1 MSETFQ
7 NRLFCGDNLEI
18 LREYIPDASVDL
30 IYLDP
35 PFNSNRNHNV
45 LFRDESG
52 IEADAQII
60 AFEDTW
66 HWDRNARNTYENLL
80 TETPDRISRMIE
92 ALRTIIGANQ
102 MMAYLVMM
110 TARLLELHRVLKP
123 TGNLFLHCDP
133 TASHYLKV
141 VLDTIFGVQNFRNE
155 IVWRRTGTHS
165 DSKQGAPHMGRVH
178 DIIFY
183 YAKTEQALRY
193 EVHTQYDPK
202 YLRRTYRHT
211 EPETGRRYRLDN
223 LTGPG
228 GARKGNPEYEFL
240 GVTRHWRYS
249 KEKMQKLYEEGR
261 IIQKRPGLVPAYKR
275 YLDEMPGVALQD
287 VWDDIRPLGAQAKER
302 LGYPTQKPTALLE
315 RIVQIGS
322 QPGDLVL
329 DPFCGCGTAIVAA
342 QQLGRRWIGI
352 DITHLAIAM
361 NRFRLHDRFDNAVQY
376 EVVRVPKDLPTAREL
391 AKADRYQFQWWAL
404 SLIKARPAGGELD
417 SKKGKKGAD
426 SGIDGTL
433 VFVDDADEKA
443 KRVVIQ
449 VKSGAVKVGDIRD
462 LKGVL
467 EHEKA
472 AIAIFITLE
481 PPTAPMRQEA
491 LEAGSYYSVGMNKR
505 YPRLQILTIEELL
518 EGTMPE
524 LPPSNITFKRD
535 RRAPINGDQQPLV

>member
-467 EHEKA
+467 EREKA